1 MFLSL
6 FLSHLPDQCL
16 LANVIRIRSLV
27 ISMTMLRGLVFMLFG
42 LFGQA
47 TAAEPAIHWLMSD
60 LAPFRILTG
69 PAQGQGSSDL
79 MEKMLMAQLPQY
91 QHRSRFVSFERREI
105 LHGDASTLNCS
116 FGILS
121 NPKRQQQMLL
131 SVPAGV
137 VMPVAL
143 AAVANSALDRQL
155 QAQKNPVVDLHQL
168 VSSKRYLGL
177 LESGR
182 GYPTV
187 IDQARAVP
195 GALLGDHSV
204 LDQNPVDL
212 LLGGRVDYL
221 LEYPHRV
228 TYLLNSSKQP
238 AAKLHFYLLAG
249 DESYQTTYVA
259 CSKHPAAPK
268 LINDIN
274 QQLVKL
280 WADPEYQQKMLS
292 WHDDNSKLALQQL
305 MQQVQTQLV
314 NLQNRPVS
322 SAPKTA
328 NL

>member
-1 MFLSL
+1 
-6 FLSHLPDQCL
+6 
-16 LANVIRIRSLV
+16 
-27 ISMTMLRGLVFMLFG
+27 MTMVRGLVLMLVG
-42 LFGQA
+42 LSGQA
-47 TAAEPAIHWLMSD
+47 AAAEPVIHWLMSD
-60 LAPFRILTG
+60 LAPFRILSG

-91 QHRSRFVSFERREI
+91 QHRTRFVSFERREL
-105 LHGDASTLNCS
+105 LHADASTLHCS
-116 FGILS
+116 FGILN
-121 NPKRQQQMLL
+121 NPKRQQQMLM

-143 AAVANSALDRQL
+143 ATVADSKLDKEL
-155 QAQKNPVVDLHQL
+155 KAQQVPVVDLPQL
-168 VSSKRYLGL
+168 VSRQQYFGL

-182 GYPTV
+182 GYPPL
-187 IDQARAVP
+187 IDQARAIP
-195 GALLGDHSV
+195 GGLLGDHSAI
-204 LDQNPVDL
+204 DQNPVDL

-238 AAKLHFYLLAG
+238 GAKLHFYLLAG
-249 DESYQTTYVA
+249 DDSYQTTYVA
-259 CSKHPAAPK
+259 CSRHPAAPK

-292 WHDDNSKLALQQL
+292 WHDEKSKLSLQQL
-305 MQQVQTQLV
+305 MQQVQSQLV
-314 NLQNRPVS
+314 NQQSRPS
-322 SAPKTA
+322 NTQPKSA